1 MKRPPPGRVL
11 AVFAVGFLLLD
22 AFFLIWLGV
31 ELSRRPLVWG
41 GVACA
46 LAAGVVVL
54 VWRRYVRMMADLSAD
69 RRDLRAEVES
79 IRELLRERHL

>member
-11 AVFAVGFLLLD
+11 AVFAVAFLLLD
-22 AFFLIWLGV
+22 ALFLIWLGV
-31 ELSRRPLVWG
+31 ELSRSRLVWG

-46 LAAGVVVL
+46 VAAGVVVL

-69 RRDLRAEVES
+69 RRELKAEVES